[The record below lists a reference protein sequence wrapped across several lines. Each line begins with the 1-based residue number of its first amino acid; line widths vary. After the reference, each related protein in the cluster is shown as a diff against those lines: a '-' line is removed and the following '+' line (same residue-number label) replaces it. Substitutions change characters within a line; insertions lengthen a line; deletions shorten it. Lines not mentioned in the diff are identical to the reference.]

1 MLKANERVEA
11 DSETTSCN
19 HHLRSEIQNAI
30 LFSNKGQHII
40 MMLPKIEMKKNPEVI
55 SHPVHINSKGIRNV
69 HTPVFSHRQLISRGH

>member
-30 LFSNKGQHII
+30 FFIPSFFFQIKANT
-40 MMLPKIEMKKNPEVI
+40 
-55 SHPVHINSKGIRNV
+55 S
-69 HTPVFSHRQLISRGH
+69 